1 MYDVVPMT
9 VNALVQLINVDG
21 QCPPQ
26 TNVGV
31 LFSVHRWCN

>member
-1 MYDVVPMT
+1 MYDVVPIT
-9 VNALVQLINVDG
+9 VNAVVQLIDE

-26 TNVGV
+26 TKVGV